1 MRQAV
6 LLGSPGTKRTI
17 YLEKGAEAAGVSVRL
32 LDWKEFPF
40 GSGASQESLVRGAAS
55 QEFLVRRWAG
65 CENVFLNEAVW
76 EDVFLKIDPPLW
88 ESCWLDE
95 LNILAQDYE
104 KKLQWLAELGKKR
117 QITFLNRPEDIRA
130 LLDKRECKRLLA
142 EAGIPVTEELDGV
155 GWTVP
160 AAETLDGVGRAVLPA
175 AETLGG
181 VGRDLLPAAETLGD
195 VEQARLP
202 VTETLDAVER
212 AELLLD
218 AMEHHRIY
226 QVFIKPVCGSGA
238 AGAAAFRWQP
248 RSGRMIL
255 YTCAME
261 HPETGRLV
269 NTKRLR
275 RFTDRKQVLSMIG
288 RLLKLDCIVERWY
301 AKAEHSGFSYD
312 LRAVVQDGR
321 MDFIL
326 ARLSSGPITNLHLNN
341 HPLKGDALGLPCHV
355 MEDVEQLCIRAAKC
369 YPGLRS
375 AGIDVLLEKGSLRP
389 RIIEL
394 NGQGDLIYQDI
405 YDQNRIYL
413 HQAEMMKEWLYT
425 ERRINLPPSIK

>member
-17 YLEKGAEAAGVSVRL
+17 YLEKGAEAAGISVRL

-40 GSGASQESLVRGAAS
+40 CGGDSQESPVQSTDSQESLVRGAAS
-55 QEFLVRRWAG
+55 QESLVRRWAG
-65 CENVFLNEAVW
+65 CENVFLNEATW
-76 EDVFLKIDPPLW
+76 DDVFLKIDPPLW
-88 ESCWLDE
+88 ESCCLDE

-130 LLDKRECKRLLA
+130 LLDKRECKRRLA

-155 GWTVP
+155 G
-160 AAETLDGVGRAVLPA
+160 
-175 AETLGG
+175 
-181 VGRDLLPAAETLGD
+181 RDLLPAA
-195 VEQARLP
+195 
-202 VTETLDAVER
+202 ETLDAVER

-218 AMEHHRIY
+218 SMKHHRIY

-341 HPLKGDALGLPCHV
+341 HPLKGDALGLPRHV
-355 MEDVEQLCIRAAKC
+355 MEDVERLCIRAAKC

>member
-17 YLEKGAEAAGVSVRL
+17 YLEKGAEAEGISFRL

-40 GSGASQESLVRGAAS
+40 RSADSPASPLRKDLVLKNDFRDDTALADPFWN
-55 QEFLVRRWAG
+55 ETAW
-65 CENVFLNEAVW
+65 EN
-76 EDVFLKIDPPLW
+76 VFLKIDPPLW
-88 ESCWLDE
+88 ESCCLDE

-117 QITFLNRPEDIRA
+117 QITFLNKPEDILA
-130 LLDKRECKRLLA
+130 LLDKRACKRRLA
-142 EAGIPVTEELDGV
+142 EAGIPVTEELDGIGRAVFPVAETLDSV
-155 GWTVP
+155 GQAVLP
-160 AAETLDGVGRAVLPA
+160 VAETLDGVGRA
-175 AETLGG
+175 
-181 VGRDLLPAAETLGD
+181 D
-195 VEQARLP
+195 
-202 VTETLDAVER
+202 
-212 AELLLD
+212 LLLD
-218 AMEHHRIY
+218 SMERRRIF

-261 HPETGRLV
+261 NPETGRLV

-288 RLLKLDCIVERWY
+288 RLLELGCIVERWY
-301 AKAEHSGFSYD
+301 AKAEHNGFSYD

-341 HPLKGDALGLPCHV
+341 HPLKGNELGLPCHV
-355 MEDVEQLCIRAAKC
+355 MEDVEQLCIRAAGC
-369 YPGLRS
+369 YPELRS
-375 AGIDVLLEKGSLRP
+375 VGIDVLLEKESLRP

-425 ERRINLPPSIK
+425 ERRINLP

>member
-17 YLEKGAEAAGVSVRL
+17 YLEKGAEAEGISFRL

-40 GSGASQESLVRGAAS
+40 RSADSPASPLRKDLVLKNDFRDDTALADPFWN
-55 QEFLVRRWAG
+55 ETAW
-65 CENVFLNEAVW
+65 EN
-76 EDVFLKIDPPLW
+76 VFLKIDPPLW
-88 ESCWLDE
+88 ESCCLDE

-117 QITFLNRPEDIRA
+117 QITFLNKPEDILA
-130 LLDKRECKRLLA
+130 LLDKRACKRRLA
-142 EAGIPVTEELDGV
+142 EAGIPVTEELDGIGRAVFPVAETLDSV
-155 GWTVP
+155 GQAVLP
-160 AAETLDGVGRAVLPA
+160 VAETLDGVGRA
-175 AETLGG
+175 
-181 VGRDLLPAAETLGD
+181 DLLLGSM
-195 VEQARLP
+195 
-202 VTETLDAVER
+202 ER
-212 AELLLD
+212 R
-218 AMEHHRIY
+218 RIF

-261 HPETGRLV
+261 NPETGRLV

-288 RLLKLDCIVERWY
+288 RLLELGCIVERWY
-301 AKAEHSGFSYD
+301 AKAEHNGFSYD

-341 HPLKGDALGLPCHV
+341 HPLKGNDLGLPCHV
-355 MEDVEQLCIRAAKC
+355 MEDVEQLCIRAAGC
-369 YPGLRS
+369 YPELRS
-375 AGIDVLLEKGSLRP
+375 VGIDVLLEKGSLRP

-405 YDQNRIYL
+405 YGQNRIYL

-425 ERRINLPPSIK
+425 ERRINLP

>member
-17 YLEKGAEAAGVSVRL
+17 YLEKGAEAEGISFRL

-40 GSGASQESLVRGAAS
+40 RSADSPASPLRKDLVLKNDFRDDTALADPFWN
-55 QEFLVRRWAG
+55 ETAW
-65 CENVFLNEAVW
+65 EN
-76 EDVFLKIDPPLW
+76 VFLKIDPPLW
-88 ESCWLDE
+88 ESCCLDE

-117 QITFLNRPEDIRA
+117 QITFLNKPEDILA
-130 LLDKRECKRLLA
+130 LLDKRACKRRLA
-142 EAGIPVTEELDGV
+142 EAGIPVTEELDGIGRAVFPVAETLDSV
-155 GWTVP
+155 GQAVLP
-160 AAETLDGVGRAVLPA
+160 VAETLDGVGRAN
-175 AETLGG
+175 
-181 VGRDLLPAAETLGD
+181 
-195 VEQARLP
+195 
-202 VTETLDAVER
+202 
-212 AELLLD
+212 LLLGS
-218 AMEHHRIY
+218 MERRRIF

-261 HPETGRLV
+261 NPETGRLV

-288 RLLKLDCIVERWY
+288 RLLELGCIVERWY
-301 AKAEHSGFSYD
+301 AKAEHNGFSYD

-341 HPLKGDALGLPCHV
+341 HPLKGNELGLPCHV
-355 MEDVEQLCIRAAKC
+355 MEDVEQLCIRAAGC
-369 YPGLRS
+369 YPELRS
-375 AGIDVLLEKGSLRP
+375 VGIDVLLEKGSLRP

-425 ERRINLPPSIK
+425 ERRINLP

>member
-17 YLEKGAEAAGVSVRL
+17 YLEKGAEAEGISFRL
-32 LDWKEFPF
+32 LDWKKFPF
-40 GSGASQESLVRGAAS
+40 RSADSPASPLRKDLVLKNDFRDDTALADPFWN
-55 QEFLVRRWAG
+55 ETAR
-65 CENVFLNEAVW
+65 EN
-76 EDVFLKIDPPLW
+76 VFLKIDPPLW
-88 ESCWLDE
+88 ESCCLDE
-95 LNILAQDYE
+95 LNILARDYE

-117 QITFLNRPEDIRA
+117 QITFLNKPEDILA
-130 LLDKRECKRLLA
+130 LLDKRACKRRLA
-142 EAGIPVTEELDGV
+142 EAGIPVTEELDGIGRAVFPVAETLDSV
-155 GWTVP
+155 GQAVLP
-160 AAETLDGVGRAVLPA
+160 VAETLDGVGRA
-175 AETLGG
+175 
-181 VGRDLLPAAETLGD
+181 D
-195 VEQARLP
+195 
-202 VTETLDAVER
+202 
-212 AELLLD
+212 LLLD
-218 AMEHHRIY
+218 SMERRRIF

-261 HPETGRLV
+261 NPETGRLV

-288 RLLKLDCIVERWY
+288 RLLELGCIVERWY
-301 AKAEHSGFSYD
+301 AKAEHNGLSYD

-341 HPLKGDALGLPCHV
+341 HPLKGNELGLPCHV
-355 MEDVEQLCIRAAKC
+355 MEDVEQLCIRAAGC
-369 YPGLRS
+369 YPELRS
-375 AGIDVLLEKGSLRP
+375 VGIDVLLEKGSLRP

-425 ERRINLPPSIK
+425 ERRINLP

>member
-17 YLEKGAEAAGVSVRL
+17 YLEKGAEAEGISFRL

-40 GSGASQESLVRGAAS
+40 RSADSPASPLRKDLVLKNDFRDDTALADPFWN
-55 QEFLVRRWAG
+55 ETAW
-65 CENVFLNEAVW
+65 EN
-76 EDVFLKIDPPLW
+76 VFLKIDPPLW
-88 ESCWLDE
+88 ESCCLDE

-117 QITFLNRPEDIRA
+117 QITFLNKPEDILA
-130 LLDKRECKRLLA
+130 LLDKRACKRRLA
-142 EAGIPVTEELDGV
+142 EAGIPVTEELDGIGRAVFPVAETLDSV
-155 GWTVP
+155 GQAVLP
-160 AAETLDGVGRAVLPA
+160 VAETLDGVGRA
-175 AETLGG
+175 
-181 VGRDLLPAAETLGD
+181 D
-195 VEQARLP
+195 
-202 VTETLDAVER
+202 
-212 AELLLD
+212 LLLD
-218 AMEHHRIY
+218 SMERRRIF
-226 QVFIKPVCGSGA
+226 QMFIKPVCGSGA

-261 HPETGRLV
+261 NPETGRLV

-288 RLLKLDCIVERWY
+288 RLLELGCIVERWY
-301 AKAEHSGFSYD
+301 AKAEHNGFSYD

-341 HPLKGDALGLPCHV
+341 HPLKGNELGLPCHV
-355 MEDVEQLCIRAAKC
+355 MEDVEQLCIRAAGC
-369 YPGLRS
+369 YPELRS
-375 AGIDVLLEKGSLRP
+375 VGIDVLLEKGSLRP

-413 HQAEMMKEWLYT
+413 HQAEMMKEWLMADFIS
-425 ERRINLPPSIK
+425 RDHQI

>member
-17 YLEKGAEAAGVSVRL
+17 YLEKGAEAEGISFRL

-40 GSGASQESLVRGAAS
+40 RSADSPASPLRKDLVLKNDFRDDTALADPFWN
-55 QEFLVRRWAG
+55 ETAW
-65 CENVFLNEAVW
+65 EN
-76 EDVFLKIDPPLW
+76 VFLKIDPPLW
-88 ESCWLDE
+88 ESCCLDE

-117 QITFLNRPEDIRA
+117 QITFLNKPEDILA
-130 LLDKRECKRLLA
+130 LLDKRACKRRLA
-142 EAGIPVTEELDGV
+142 EAGIPVTEELDGIGRAVFPVAETLDSV
-155 GWTVP
+155 GQAVLP
-160 AAETLDGVGRAVLPA
+160 VAETLDGVGRA
-175 AETLGG
+175 
-181 VGRDLLPAAETLGD
+181 DLLLGSM
-195 VEQARLP
+195 
-202 VTETLDAVER
+202 ER
-212 AELLLD
+212 R
-218 AMEHHRIY
+218 RIF

-261 HPETGRLV
+261 NPETGRLV

-288 RLLKLDCIVERWY
+288 RLLELGCIVERWY
-301 AKAEHSGFSYD
+301 AKAEHNGLSYD

-341 HPLKGDALGLPCHV
+341 HPLKGNDLGLPCHV
-355 MEDVEQLCIRAAKC
+355 MEDVEQLCIRAAGC
-369 YPGLRS
+369 YPELRS
-375 AGIDVLLEKGSLRP
+375 VGIDVLLEKGSLRP

-425 ERRINLPPSIK
+425 ERRINLP

>member
-17 YLEKGAEAAGVSVRL
+17 YLEKGAEAEGISFRL
-32 LDWKEFPF
+32 LDWKKFPF
-40 GSGASQESLVRGAAS
+40 RSADSPASPLRKDLVLKNDFRDDTALADPFWN
-55 QEFLVRRWAG
+55 ETAW
-65 CENVFLNEAVW
+65 EN
-76 EDVFLKIDPPLW
+76 VFLKIDPPLW
-88 ESCWLDE
+88 ESCCLDE
-95 LNILAQDYE
+95 LNILVRDYE

-117 QITFLNRPEDIRA
+117 QITFLNKPEDILA
-130 LLDKRECKRLLA
+130 LLDKRACKRRLA
-142 EAGIPVTEELDGV
+142 EAGIPVTEELDGIGRAVFPVAETLDSV
-155 GWTVP
+155 GQAVLP
-160 AAETLDGVGRAVLPA
+160 VAETLDGVGRA
-175 AETLGG
+175 
-181 VGRDLLPAAETLGD
+181 D
-195 VEQARLP
+195 
-202 VTETLDAVER
+202 
-212 AELLLD
+212 LLLD
-218 AMEHHRIY
+218 SMERRRIF

-261 HPETGRLV
+261 NPETGRLV

-288 RLLKLDCIVERWY
+288 RLLELGCIVERWY
-301 AKAEHSGFSYD
+301 AKAEHNGFSYD

-341 HPLKGDALGLPCHV
+341 HPLKGNDLGLPCHV
-355 MEDVEQLCIRAAKC
+355 MEDVEQLCIRAAGC
-369 YPGLRS
+369 YPELRS
-375 AGIDVLLEKGSLRP
+375 VGIDVLLEKGSLRP

-425 ERRINLPPSIK
+425 ERRINLP

>member
-130 LLDKRECKRLLA
+130 LLDKRACKRRLA
-142 EAGIPVTEELDGV
+142 EAGIPVTEELDGI
-155 GWTVP
+155 GRTVP

-312 LRAVVQDGR
+312 LRAVIQDGR

-355 MEDVEQLCIRAAKC
+355 MEDVEQLCIRATKC

>member
-17 YLEKGAEAAGVSVRL
+17 YLEKGAEAEGISFRL

-40 GSGASQESLVRGAAS
+40 RSADSPASPLRKDLVLKNDFRDDTALADPFWN
-55 QEFLVRRWAG
+55 ETAR
-65 CENVFLNEAVW
+65 EN
-76 EDVFLKIDPPLW
+76 VFLKIDPPLW
-88 ESCWLDE
+88 ESCCLDE
-95 LNILAQDYE
+95 LNILARDYE

-117 QITFLNRPEDIRA
+117 QITFLNKPEDILA
-130 LLDKRECKRLLA
+130 LLDKRACKRRLA
-142 EAGIPVTEELDGV
+142 EAGIPVTEELDGIGRAVFPVAETLDSV
-155 GWTVP
+155 GQAVLP
-160 AAETLDGVGRAVLPA
+160 VAETLDGVGRA
-175 AETLGG
+175 
-181 VGRDLLPAAETLGD
+181 D
-195 VEQARLP
+195 
-202 VTETLDAVER
+202 
-212 AELLLD
+212 LLLD
-218 AMEHHRIY
+218 SMERRRIF

-261 HPETGRLV
+261 NPETGRLV

-288 RLLKLDCIVERWY
+288 RLLELGCIVERWY
-301 AKAEHSGFSYD
+301 AKAEHNGFSYD

-341 HPLKGDALGLPCHV
+341 HPLKGNELGLPCHV
-355 MEDVEQLCIRAAKC
+355 MEDVEQLCIRAAGC
-369 YPGLRS
+369 YPELRS
-375 AGIDVLLEKGSLRP
+375 VGIDVLLEKGSLRP

-405 YDQNRIYL
+405 YGQNRIYL

-425 ERRINLPPSIK
+425 ERRINLP

>member
-17 YLEKGAEAAGVSVRL
+17 YLEKGAEAEGISFRL
-32 LDWKEFPF
+32 LDWKKFPF
-40 GSGASQESLVRGAAS
+40 RSADSPASPLRKDLVLKNDFRDDTALADPFWN
-55 QEFLVRRWAG
+55 ETAR
-65 CENVFLNEAVW
+65 EN
-76 EDVFLKIDPPLW
+76 VFLKIDPPLW
-88 ESCWLDE
+88 ESCCLDE
-95 LNILAQDYE
+95 LNILARDYE

-117 QITFLNRPEDIRA
+117 QITFLNKPEDILA
-130 LLDKRECKRLLA
+130 LLDKRACKRRLA
-142 EAGIPVTEELDGV
+142 EAGIPVTEELDGIGRAVFPVAETLDSV
-155 GWTVP
+155 GQAVLP
-160 AAETLDGVGRAVLPA
+160 VAETLDGVGRA
-175 AETLGG
+175 
-181 VGRDLLPAAETLGD
+181 DLLLGSM
-195 VEQARLP
+195 
-202 VTETLDAVER
+202 ER
-212 AELLLD
+212 R
-218 AMEHHRIY
+218 RIF

-261 HPETGRLV
+261 NPETGRLV

-288 RLLKLDCIVERWY
+288 RLLELGCIVERWY
-301 AKAEHSGFSYD
+301 AKAEHNGFSYD

-341 HPLKGDALGLPCHV
+341 HPLKGNDLGLPCHV
-355 MEDVEQLCIRAAKC
+355 MEDVEQLCIRAAGC
-369 YPGLRS
+369 YPELRS
-375 AGIDVLLEKGSLRP
+375 VGIDVLLEKGSLRP

-425 ERRINLPPSIK
+425 ERRINLP

>member
-17 YLEKGAEAAGVSVRL
+17 YLEKGAEAEGISFRL

-40 GSGASQESLVRGAAS
+40 RSADSPASPLRKDLVLKNDFRDDTALADPFWN
-55 QEFLVRRWAG
+55 ETAR
-65 CENVFLNEAVW
+65 EN
-76 EDVFLKIDPPLW
+76 VFLKIDPPLW
-88 ESCWLDE
+88 ESCCLDE

-117 QITFLNRPEDIRA
+117 QITFLNKPEDILA
-130 LLDKRECKRLLA
+130 LLDKRACKRRLA
-142 EAGIPVTEELDGV
+142 EAGIPVTEELDGIGRAVFPVAETLDSV
-155 GWTVP
+155 GQAVLP
-160 AAETLDGVGRAVLPA
+160 VAETLDGVGRA
-175 AETLGG
+175 
-181 VGRDLLPAAETLGD
+181 DLLLGSM
-195 VEQARLP
+195 
-202 VTETLDAVER
+202 ER
-212 AELLLD
+212 R
-218 AMEHHRIY
+218 RIF

-261 HPETGRLV
+261 NPETGRLV

-288 RLLKLDCIVERWY
+288 RLLELGCIVERWY
-301 AKAEHSGFSYD
+301 AKAEHNGFSYD

-341 HPLKGDALGLPCHV
+341 HPLKGNELGLPCHV
-355 MEDVEQLCIRAAKC
+355 MEDVEQLCIRAAGC
-369 YPGLRS
+369 YPELRS
-375 AGIDVLLEKGSLRP
+375 VGIDVLLEKGSLRP

-405 YDQNRIYL
+405 YGQNRIYL

-425 ERRINLPPSIK
+425 ERRINLP

>member
-17 YLEKGAEAAGVSVRL
+17 YLEKGAEAEGISFRL

-40 GSGASQESLVRGAAS
+40 RSADSPASPLRKDLVLKNDFRDDTALADPFWN
-55 QEFLVRRWAG
+55 ETAR
-65 CENVFLNEAVW
+65 EN
-76 EDVFLKIDPPLW
+76 VFLKIDPPLW
-88 ESCWLDE
+88 ESCCLDE
-95 LNILAQDYE
+95 LNILARDYE

-117 QITFLNRPEDIRA
+117 QITFLNKPEDILA
-130 LLDKRECKRLLA
+130 LLDKRACKRRLA
-142 EAGIPVTEELDGV
+142 EAGIPVTEELDGIGRAVFPVAETLDSV
-155 GWTVP
+155 GQAVLP
-160 AAETLDGVGRAVLPA
+160 VAETLDGVGRA
-175 AETLGG
+175 
-181 VGRDLLPAAETLGD
+181 DLLLGSM
-195 VEQARLP
+195 
-202 VTETLDAVER
+202 ER
-212 AELLLD
+212 R
-218 AMEHHRIY
+218 RIF

-261 HPETGRLV
+261 NPETGRLV

-288 RLLKLDCIVERWY
+288 RLLELGCIVERWY
-301 AKAEHSGFSYD
+301 AKAEHNGFSYD

-341 HPLKGDALGLPCHV
+341 HPLKGNDLGLPCHV
-355 MEDVEQLCIRAAKC
+355 MEDVEQLCIRAAGC
-369 YPGLRS
+369 YPELRS
-375 AGIDVLLEKGSLRP
+375 VGIDVLLEKGSLRP

-425 ERRINLPPSIK
+425 ERRINLP

>member
-17 YLEKGAEAAGVSVRL
+17 YLEKGAEAAGISVRL

-40 GSGASQESLVRGAAS
+40 CGGDSQESLVRGAASQESLVRGAAS
-55 QEFLVRRWAG
+55 QESLVRRWAG

-130 LLDKRECKRLLA
+130 LLDKRECKRRLA
-142 EAGIPVTEELDGV
+142 EAGIPVTEELD
-155 GWTVP
+155 
-160 AAETLDGVGRAVLPA
+160 
-175 AETLGG
+175 
-181 VGRDLLPAAETLGD
+181 D
-195 VEQARLP
+195 VDQ
-202 VTETLDAVER
+202 

-275 RFTDRKQVLSMIG
+275 RFTDRKQVLSVIG
-288 RLLKLDCIVERWY
+288 RLLKLGCIIERWY

>member
-17 YLEKGAEAAGVSVRL
+17 YLEKGAEAEGISFRL
-32 LDWKEFPF
+32 LDWKKFPF
-40 GSGASQESLVRGAAS
+40 RSADSPASPLRKDLVLKNDFRDDTALADPFWN
-55 QEFLVRRWAG
+55 ETAR
-65 CENVFLNEAVW
+65 EN
-76 EDVFLKIDPPLW
+76 VFLKIDPPLW
-88 ESCWLDE
+88 ESCCLDE
-95 LNILAQDYE
+95 LNILARDYE

-117 QITFLNRPEDIRA
+117 QITFLNKPEDILA
-130 LLDKRECKRLLA
+130 LLDKRACKRRLA
-142 EAGIPVTEELDGV
+142 EAGIPVTEELDGIGRAVFPVAETLDSV
-155 GWTVP
+155 GQAVLP
-160 AAETLDGVGRAVLPA
+160 VAETLDGVGRA
-175 AETLGG
+175 
-181 VGRDLLPAAETLGD
+181 DLLLGSM
-195 VEQARLP
+195 
-202 VTETLDAVER
+202 ER
-212 AELLLD
+212 R
-218 AMEHHRIY
+218 RIF

-261 HPETGRLV
+261 NPETGRLV

-288 RLLKLDCIVERWY
+288 RLLELGCIVERWY
-301 AKAEHSGFSYD
+301 AKAEHNGFSYD

-341 HPLKGDALGLPCHV
+341 HPLKGNDLGLPCHV
-355 MEDVEQLCIRAAKC
+355 MEDVEQLCIRAAGC
-369 YPGLRS
+369 YPELRS
-375 AGIDVLLEKGSLRP
+375 VGIDVLLEKGSLRP

-405 YDQNRIYL
+405 YGQNRIYL
-413 HQAEMMKEWLYT
+413 HQAEMMKEWLMADFIS
-425 ERRINLPPSIK
+425 RDHQI

>member
-17 YLEKGAEAAGVSVRL
+17 YLEKGAEAEGISFRL

-40 GSGASQESLVRGAAS
+40 RSADSPASPLRKDLVLKNDFRDDTALADPFWN
-55 QEFLVRRWAG
+55 ETAW
-65 CENVFLNEAVW
+65 EN
-76 EDVFLKIDPPLW
+76 VFLKIDPPLW
-88 ESCWLDE
+88 ESCCLDE

-117 QITFLNRPEDIRA
+117 QITFLNKPEDILA
-130 LLDKRECKRLLA
+130 LLDKRACKRRLA
-142 EAGIPVTEELDGV
+142 EAGIPVTEELDGIGRAV
-155 GWTVP
+155 FP
-160 AAETLDGVGRAVLPA
+160 MAETLDGVGRA
-175 AETLGG
+175 
-181 VGRDLLPAAETLGD
+181 DLLLGSM
-195 VEQARLP
+195 
-202 VTETLDAVER
+202 ER
-212 AELLLD
+212 R
-218 AMEHHRIY
+218 RIF

-261 HPETGRLV
+261 NPETGRLV

-288 RLLKLDCIVERWY
+288 RLLELGCIVERWY
-301 AKAEHSGFSYD
+301 TKAEHNGFSYD

-341 HPLKGDALGLPCHV
+341 HPLKGNELGLPCHV
-355 MEDVEQLCIRAAKC
+355 MEDVEQLCIRAAGC
-369 YPGLRS
+369 YPELRS
-375 AGIDVLLEKGSLRP
+375 VGIDVLLEKGSLRP

-413 HQAEMMKEWLYT
+413 HQAEMMKEWLMADFIS
-425 ERRINLPPSIK
+425 RDHQI

>member
-17 YLEKGAEAAGVSVRL
+17 YLEKGAEAEGISFRL

-40 GSGASQESLVRGAAS
+40 RSADSPASPLRKDLVLKNDFRDDTALADPFWN
-55 QEFLVRRWAG
+55 ETAW
-65 CENVFLNEAVW
+65 EN
-76 EDVFLKIDPPLW
+76 VFLKIDPPLW
-88 ESCWLDE
+88 ESCCLDE
-95 LNILAQDYE
+95 LNILARDYE

-117 QITFLNRPEDIRA
+117 QITFLNKPEDILA
-130 LLDKRECKRLLA
+130 LLDKRACKRRLA
-142 EAGIPVTEELDGV
+142 EAGIPVTEELDGIGRAVFPMAETLDSV
-155 GWTVP
+155 GQAVLP
-160 AAETLDGVGRAVLPA
+160 VAETLDGVGRA
-175 AETLGG
+175 
-181 VGRDLLPAAETLGD
+181 D
-195 VEQARLP
+195 
-202 VTETLDAVER
+202 
-212 AELLLD
+212 LLLD
-218 AMEHHRIY
+218 SMERRRIF

-261 HPETGRLV
+261 NPETGRLV

-288 RLLKLDCIVERWY
+288 RLLELGCIVERWY
-301 AKAEHSGFSYD
+301 AKAEHNGFSYD

-341 HPLKGDALGLPCHV
+341 HPLKGNDLGLPCHV
-355 MEDVEQLCIRAAKC
+355 MEDVEQLCIRAAGC
-369 YPGLRS
+369 YPELRS
-375 AGIDVLLEKGSLRP
+375 VGIDVLLEKGSLRP

-425 ERRINLPPSIK
+425 ERRINLP

>member
-17 YLEKGAEAAGVSVRL
+17 YLEKGAEAEGISFRL
-32 LDWKEFPF
+32 LDWKKFPF
-40 GSGASQESLVRGAAS
+40 RSADSPASPLRKDLVLKNDFRDDTALADPFWN
-55 QEFLVRRWAG
+55 ETAW
-65 CENVFLNEAVW
+65 EN
-76 EDVFLKIDPPLW
+76 VFLKIDPPLW
-88 ESCWLDE
+88 ESCCLDE

-117 QITFLNRPEDIRA
+117 QITFLNKPEDILA
-130 LLDKRECKRLLA
+130 LLDKRACKRRLA
-142 EAGIPVTEELDGV
+142 EAGIPVTEELDGIGRAVFPVAETLDSV
-155 GWTVP
+155 GQAVLP
-160 AAETLDGVGRAVLPA
+160 VAETLDGVGRA
-175 AETLGG
+175 
-181 VGRDLLPAAETLGD
+181 D
-195 VEQARLP
+195 
-202 VTETLDAVER
+202 
-212 AELLLD
+212 LLLD
-218 AMEHHRIY
+218 SMERRRIF

-261 HPETGRLV
+261 NPETGRLV

-288 RLLKLDCIVERWY
+288 RLLELGCIVERWY
-301 AKAEHSGFSYD
+301 AKAEHNGFSYD

-341 HPLKGDALGLPCHV
+341 HPLKGNELGLPCHV
-355 MEDVEQLCIRAAKC
+355 MEDVEQLCIRAAGC
-369 YPGLRS
+369 YPELRS
-375 AGIDVLLEKGSLRP
+375 VGIDVLLEKGSLRP

-425 ERRINLPPSIK
+425 ERRINLP

>member
-17 YLEKGAEAAGVSVRL
+17 YLEKGAEAEGISFRL

-40 GSGASQESLVRGAAS
+40 RSADSPASPLRKDLVLKNDFRDDTALADPFWN
-55 QEFLVRRWAG
+55 ETAW
-65 CENVFLNEAVW
+65 EN
-76 EDVFLKIDPPLW
+76 VFLKIDPPLW
-88 ESCWLDE
+88 ESCCLDE

-117 QITFLNRPEDIRA
+117 QITFLNKPEDILA
-130 LLDKRECKRLLA
+130 LLDKRACKRRLA
-142 EAGIPVTEELDGV
+142 EAGIPVTEELDGIGRAVFPVAETLDSV
-155 GWTVP
+155 GQAVLP
-160 AAETLDGVGRAVLPA
+160 VAETLDGVGRA
-175 AETLGG
+175 
-181 VGRDLLPAAETLGD
+181 DLLLGSM
-195 VEQARLP
+195 
-202 VTETLDAVER
+202 ER
-212 AELLLD
+212 R
-218 AMEHHRIY
+218 RIF

-261 HPETGRLV
+261 NPETGRLV

-288 RLLKLDCIVERWY
+288 RLLELGCIVERWY
-301 AKAEHSGFSYD
+301 AKAEHNGFSYD

-341 HPLKGDALGLPCHV
+341 HPLKGNELGLPCHV
-355 MEDVEQLCIRAAKC
+355 MEDVEQLCIRAAGC
-369 YPGLRS
+369 YPELRS
-375 AGIDVLLEKGSLRP
+375 VGIDVLLEKGSLRP

-413 HQAEMMKEWLYT
+413 HQAEMMKEWLMADFIS
-425 ERRINLPPSIK
+425 RDHQI

>member
-17 YLEKGAEAAGVSVRL
+17 YLEKGAEAEGISFRL

-40 GSGASQESLVRGAAS
+40 RSADSPASPLRKDLVLKNDFRDDTALADPFWN
-55 QEFLVRRWAG
+55 ETAW
-65 CENVFLNEAVW
+65 EN
-76 EDVFLKIDPPLW
+76 VFLKIDPPLW
-88 ESCWLDE
+88 ESCCLDE

-117 QITFLNRPEDIRA
+117 QITFLNKPEDILA
-130 LLDKRECKRLLA
+130 LLDKRACKRWLA
-142 EAGIPVTEELDGV
+142 EAGIPVTEELDGIGRAVFPVAETLDSV
-155 GWTVP
+155 GQAVLP
-160 AAETLDGVGRAVLPA
+160 VAETLDGVGRA
-175 AETLGG
+175 
-181 VGRDLLPAAETLGD
+181 D
-195 VEQARLP
+195 
-202 VTETLDAVER
+202 
-212 AELLLD
+212 LLLD
-218 AMEHHRIY
+218 SMERRRIF

-261 HPETGRLV
+261 NPETGRLV

-288 RLLKLDCIVERWY
+288 RLLELGCIVERWY
-301 AKAEHSGFSYD
+301 AKAEHNGFSYD

-341 HPLKGDALGLPCHV
+341 HPLKGNDLGLPCHV
-355 MEDVEQLCIRAAKC
+355 MEDVEQLCIRAAGC
-369 YPGLRS
+369 YPELRS
-375 AGIDVLLEKGSLRP
+375 VGIDVLLEKGSLRP

-405 YDQNRIYL
+405 YGQNRIYL

-425 ERRINLPPSIK
+425 ERRINLP

>member
-17 YLEKGAEAAGVSVRL
+17 YLEKGAEAEGISFRL

-40 GSGASQESLVRGAAS
+40 RSADSPASPLRKDLVLKNDFRDDTALADPFWN
-55 QEFLVRRWAG
+55 ETAW
-65 CENVFLNEAVW
+65 EN
-76 EDVFLKIDPPLW
+76 VFLKIDPPLW
-88 ESCWLDE
+88 ESCCLDE

-117 QITFLNRPEDIRA
+117 QITFLNKPEDILA
-130 LLDKRECKRLLA
+130 LLDKRACKRRLA
-142 EAGIPVTEELDGV
+142 EAGIPVTEELDGIGRAVFPVAETLDSV
-155 GWTVP
+155 GQAVLP
-160 AAETLDGVGRAVLPA
+160 VAETLDGVGRA
-175 AETLGG
+175 
-181 VGRDLLPAAETLGD
+181 D
-195 VEQARLP
+195 
-202 VTETLDAVER
+202 
-212 AELLLD
+212 LLLD
-218 AMEHHRIY
+218 SMERRRIF

-261 HPETGRLV
+261 NPETGRLV

-288 RLLKLDCIVERWY
+288 RLLELGCIVERWY
-301 AKAEHSGFSYD
+301 AKAEHNGFSYD

-341 HPLKGDALGLPCHV
+341 HPLKGNELGLPCHV
-355 MEDVEQLCIRAAKC
+355 MEDVEQLCIRAAGC
-369 YPGLRS
+369 YPELRS
-375 AGIDVLLEKGSLRP
+375 VGIDVLLEKGSLRP

-425 ERRINLPPSIK
+425 ERRINLP

>member
-17 YLEKGAEAAGVSVRL
+17 YLEKGAKAAGISIRL

-40 GSGASQESLVRGAAS
+40 CGGDSQESPVRSTDSQESLVRGAAS
-55 QEFLVRRWAG
+55 QESLVRRWAG

-130 LLDKRECKRLLA
+130 LLDKRACKRRLA

-155 GWTVP
+155 G
-160 AAETLDGVGRAVLPA
+160 
-175 AETLGG
+175 
-181 VGRDLLPAAETLGD
+181 RDL
-195 VEQARLP
+195 LP

-341 HPLKGDALGLPCHV
+341 HPLKGDALGLPRHV
-355 MEDVEQLCIRAAKC
+355 MEDVERLCIRAAKC

>member
-17 YLEKGAEAAGVSVRL
+17 YLEKGAEAEGISFRL

-40 GSGASQESLVRGAAS
+40 RSADSPASPLRKDLVLKNDFRDDTALADPFWN
-55 QEFLVRRWAG
+55 ETAW
-65 CENVFLNEAVW
+65 EN
-76 EDVFLKIDPPLW
+76 VFLKIDPPLW
-88 ESCWLDE
+88 ESCCLDE

-117 QITFLNRPEDIRA
+117 QITFLNKPEDILA
-130 LLDKRECKRLLA
+130 LLDKRACKRRLA
-142 EAGIPVTEELDGV
+142 EAGIPVTEELDGIGRAVFPVAETLDSV
-155 GWTVP
+155 GQAVLP
-160 AAETLDGVGRAVLPA
+160 VAETLDGVGRA
-175 AETLGG
+175 
-181 VGRDLLPAAETLGD
+181 D
-195 VEQARLP
+195 
-202 VTETLDAVER
+202 
-212 AELLLD
+212 LLLD
-218 AMEHHRIY
+218 SMERRRIF

-261 HPETGRLV
+261 NPETGRLV

-288 RLLKLDCIVERWY
+288 RLLELGCIVERWY
-301 AKAEHSGFSYD
+301 AKAEHNGLSYD

-341 HPLKGDALGLPCHV
+341 HPLKGNELGLPCHV
-355 MEDVEQLCIRAAKC
+355 MEDVEQLCIRAAGC
-369 YPGLRS
+369 YPELRS
-375 AGIDVLLEKGSLRP
+375 VGIDVLLEKGSLRP

-425 ERRINLPPSIK
+425 ERRINLP

>member
-17 YLEKGAEAAGVSVRL
+17 YLEKGAEAEGISFRL

-40 GSGASQESLVRGAAS
+40 RSADSPASPLRKDLVLKNDFRDDTALADPFWN
-55 QEFLVRRWAG
+55 ETAW
-65 CENVFLNEAVW
+65 EN
-76 EDVFLKIDPPLW
+76 VFLKIDPPLW
-88 ESCWLDE
+88 ESCCLDE

-117 QITFLNRPEDIRA
+117 QITFLNKPEDILA
-130 LLDKRECKRLLA
+130 LLDKRACKRRLA
-142 EAGIPVTEELDGV
+142 EAGIPVTEELDGIGRAVFPVAETLDSV
-155 GWTVP
+155 GQAVLP
-160 AAETLDGVGRAVLPA
+160 VAETLDGVGRA
-175 AETLGG
+175 
-181 VGRDLLPAAETLGD
+181 D
-195 VEQARLP
+195 
-202 VTETLDAVER
+202 
-212 AELLLD
+212 LLLD
-218 AMEHHRIY
+218 SMERRRIF

-261 HPETGRLV
+261 NPETGRLV

-288 RLLKLDCIVERWY
+288 RLLELGCIVERWY
-301 AKAEHSGFSYD
+301 AKAEHNGFSYD

-341 HPLKGDALGLPCHV
+341 HPLKGNELGLPCHV
-355 MEDVEQLCIRAAKC
+355 MEDVEQLCIRAAGC
-369 YPGLRS
+369 YPELRS
-375 AGIDVLLEKGSLRP
+375 VGIDVLLEKGSLRP

-405 YDQNRIYL
+405 YGQNRIYL

-425 ERRINLPPSIK
+425 ERRINLP

>member
-17 YLEKGAEAAGVSVRL
+17 YLEKGAEAEGISFRL
-32 LDWKEFPF
+32 LDWKKFPF
-40 GSGASQESLVRGAAS
+40 RSADSPASPLRKDLVLKNDFRDDTALADPFWN
-55 QEFLVRRWAG
+55 ETAW
-65 CENVFLNEAVW
+65 EN
-76 EDVFLKIDPPLW
+76 VFLKIDPPLW
-88 ESCWLDE
+88 ESCCLDE
-95 LNILAQDYE
+95 LNILARDYE

-117 QITFLNRPEDIRA
+117 QITFLNKPEDILA
-130 LLDKRECKRLLA
+130 LLDKRACKRRLA
-142 EAGIPVTEELDGV
+142 EAGIPVTEELDGIGRAVFPVAETLDSV
-155 GWTVP
+155 GQAVLP
-160 AAETLDGVGRAVLPA
+160 VAETLDGVGRA
-175 AETLGG
+175 
-181 VGRDLLPAAETLGD
+181 D
-195 VEQARLP
+195 
-202 VTETLDAVER
+202 
-212 AELLLD
+212 LLLD
-218 AMEHHRIY
+218 SMERRRIF

-261 HPETGRLV
+261 NPETGRLV

-288 RLLKLDCIVERWY
+288 RLLELGCIVERWY
-301 AKAEHSGFSYD
+301 AKAEHNGFSYD

-341 HPLKGDALGLPCHV
+341 HPLKGNELGLPCHV
-355 MEDVEQLCIRAAKC
+355 MEDVEQLCIRAAGC
-369 YPGLRS
+369 YPELRS
-375 AGIDVLLEKGSLRP
+375 VGIDVLLEKGSLRP

-425 ERRINLPPSIK
+425 ERRINLP

>member
-17 YLEKGAEAAGVSVRL
+17 YLEKGAEAEGISFRL

-40 GSGASQESLVRGAAS
+40 RSADSPASPLRKDLVLKNDFRDDTALADPFWN
-55 QEFLVRRWAG
+55 ETAR
-65 CENVFLNEAVW
+65 EN
-76 EDVFLKIDPPLW
+76 VFLKIDPPLW
-88 ESCWLDE
+88 ESCCLDE
-95 LNILAQDYE
+95 LNILARDYE

-117 QITFLNRPEDIRA
+117 QITFLNKPEDILA
-130 LLDKRECKRLLA
+130 LLDKRACKRRLA
-142 EAGIPVTEELDGV
+142 EAGIPVTEELDGIGRAV
-155 GWTVP
+155 FP
-160 AAETLDGVGRAVLPA
+160 MAETLDGVGRA
-175 AETLGG
+175 
-181 VGRDLLPAAETLGD
+181 DLLLGSM
-195 VEQARLP
+195 
-202 VTETLDAVER
+202 ER
-212 AELLLD
+212 
-218 AMEHHRIY
+218 RRVF
-226 QVFIKPVCGSGA
+226 QVFIKPVCGAGA

-261 HPETGRLV
+261 NPETGRLV

-288 RLLKLDCIVERWY
+288 RLLELGCIVERWY
-301 AKAEHSGFSYD
+301 AKAEHNGFSYD

-341 HPLKGDALGLPCHV
+341 HPLKGNELGLPCHV
-355 MEDVEQLCIRAAKC
+355 MEDVEQLCIRAAGC
-369 YPGLRS
+369 YPELRS
-375 AGIDVLLEKGSLRP
+375 VGIDVLLEKGSLRP

-413 HQAEMMKEWLYT
+413 HQAEMMKEWLMADF
-425 ERRINLPPSIK
+425 ISHDHQI

>member
-17 YLEKGAEAAGVSVRL
+17 YLEKGAEAEGISFRL

-40 GSGASQESLVRGAAS
+40 RSADSPASPLRKDLVLKNDFRDDTALADPFWN
-55 QEFLVRRWAG
+55 ETAW
-65 CENVFLNEAVW
+65 EN
-76 EDVFLKIDPPLW
+76 VFLKIDPPLW
-88 ESCWLDE
+88 ESCCLDE

-117 QITFLNRPEDIRA
+117 QITFLNKPEDILA
-130 LLDKRECKRLLA
+130 LLDKRACKRRLA
-142 EAGIPVTEELDGV
+142 EAGIPVTEELDGIGRAVFPVAETLDSV
-155 GWTVP
+155 GQAVLP
-160 AAETLDGVGRAVLPA
+160 VAETLDGVGRA
-175 AETLGG
+175 
-181 VGRDLLPAAETLGD
+181 D
-195 VEQARLP
+195 
-202 VTETLDAVER
+202 
-212 AELLLD
+212 LLLD
-218 AMEHHRIY
+218 SMERRRIF

-261 HPETGRLV
+261 NPETGRLV

-288 RLLKLDCIVERWY
+288 RLLELGCIVERWY
-301 AKAEHSGFSYD
+301 TKAEHNGFSYD

-341 HPLKGDALGLPCHV
+341 HPLKGNELGLPCHV
-355 MEDVEQLCIRAAKC
+355 MEDVEQLCIRAAGC
-369 YPGLRS
+369 YPELRS
-375 AGIDVLLEKGSLRP
+375 VGIDVLLEKGSLRP

-413 HQAEMMKEWLYT
+413 HQAEMMKEWLMADFIS
-425 ERRINLPPSIK
+425 RDHQI

>member
-17 YLEKGAEAAGVSVRL
+17 YLEKGAEAEGISFRL
-32 LDWKEFPF
+32 LDWKKFPF
-40 GSGASQESLVRGAAS
+40 RSADSPASPLRKDLVLKNDFRDDTALADPFWN
-55 QEFLVRRWAG
+55 ETAR
-65 CENVFLNEAVW
+65 EN
-76 EDVFLKIDPPLW
+76 VFLKIDPPLW
-88 ESCWLDE
+88 ESCCLDE
-95 LNILAQDYE
+95 LNILARDYE

-117 QITFLNRPEDIRA
+117 QITFLNKPEDILA
-130 LLDKRECKRLLA
+130 LLDKRACKRRLA
-142 EAGIPVTEELDGV
+142 EAGIPVTEELDGIGRAVFPVAETLDSV
-155 GWTVP
+155 GQAVLP
-160 AAETLDGVGRAVLPA
+160 VAETLDGVGRA
-175 AETLGG
+175 
-181 VGRDLLPAAETLGD
+181 DLLLGSM
-195 VEQARLP
+195 
-202 VTETLDAVER
+202 ER
-212 AELLLD
+212 R
-218 AMEHHRIY
+218 RIF

-261 HPETGRLV
+261 NPETGRLV

-288 RLLKLDCIVERWY
+288 RLLELGCIVERWY
-301 AKAEHSGFSYD
+301 AKAEHNGFSYD

-341 HPLKGDALGLPCHV
+341 HPLKGNDLGLPCHV
-355 MEDVEQLCIRAAKC
+355 MEDVEQLCIRAAGC
-369 YPGLRS
+369 YPELRS
-375 AGIDVLLEKGSLRP
+375 VGIDVLLEKGSLRP

-405 YDQNRIYL
+405 YGQNRIYL

-425 ERRINLPPSIK
+425 ERRINLP

>member
-17 YLEKGAEAAGVSVRL
+17 YLEKGAEAEGISFRL
-32 LDWKEFPF
+32 LDWKKFPF
-40 GSGASQESLVRGAAS
+40 RSADSPASPLRKDLVLKNDFRDDTALADPFWN
-55 QEFLVRRWAG
+55 ETAW
-65 CENVFLNEAVW
+65 EN
-76 EDVFLKIDPPLW
+76 VFLKIDPPLW
-88 ESCWLDE
+88 ESCCLDE
-95 LNILAQDYE
+95 LNILARDYE

-117 QITFLNRPEDIRA
+117 QITFLNKPEDILA
-130 LLDKRECKRLLA
+130 LLDKRACKRRLA
-142 EAGIPVTEELDGV
+142 EAGIPVTEELDGIGRAV
-155 GWTVP
+155 FP
-160 AAETLDGVGRAVLPA
+160 MAETLDGVGRA
-175 AETLGG
+175 
-181 VGRDLLPAAETLGD
+181 DLLLGSM
-195 VEQARLP
+195 
-202 VTETLDAVER
+202 ER
-212 AELLLD
+212 R
-218 AMEHHRIY
+218 RIF

-261 HPETGRLV
+261 NPETGRLV

-288 RLLKLDCIVERWY
+288 RLLELGCIVERWY
-301 AKAEHSGFSYD
+301 AKAEHNGFSYD

-341 HPLKGDALGLPCHV
+341 LPLKGNDLGLPCHV
-355 MEDVEQLCIRAAKC
+355 MEDVEQLCIRAAGC
-369 YPGLRS
+369 YPELRS
-375 AGIDVLLEKGSLRP
+375 VGIDVLLEKGSLRP

-405 YDQNRIYL
+405 YGQNRIYL

-425 ERRINLPPSIK
+425 ERRINLP

>member
-17 YLEKGAEAAGVSVRL
+17 YLEKGAEAEGISFRL

-40 GSGASQESLVRGAAS
+40 RSADSPASPLRKDLVLKNDFRDDTALADPFWN
-55 QEFLVRRWAG
+55 ETAR
-65 CENVFLNEAVW
+65 EN
-76 EDVFLKIDPPLW
+76 VFLKIDPPLW
-88 ESCWLDE
+88 ESCCLDE
-95 LNILAQDYE
+95 LNILARDYE

-117 QITFLNRPEDIRA
+117 QITFLNKPEDILA
-130 LLDKRECKRLLA
+130 LLDKRACKRRLA
-142 EAGIPVTEELDGV
+142 EAGIPVTEELDGIGRAV
-155 GWTVP
+155 FP
-160 AAETLDGVGRAVLPA
+160 MAETLDGVGRA
-175 AETLGG
+175 
-181 VGRDLLPAAETLGD
+181 DLLLGSM
-195 VEQARLP
+195 
-202 VTETLDAVER
+202 ER
-212 AELLLD
+212 R
-218 AMEHHRIY
+218 RIF

-261 HPETGRLV
+261 NPETGRLV

-288 RLLKLDCIVERWY
+288 RLLELGCIVERWY
-301 AKAEHSGFSYD
+301 AKAEHNGFSYD

-341 HPLKGDALGLPCHV
+341 HPLKGNELGLPCHV
-355 MEDVEQLCIRAAKC
+355 MEDVEQLCIRAAGC
-369 YPGLRS
+369 YPELRS
-375 AGIDVLLEKGSLRP
+375 VGIDVLLEKGSLRP

-413 HQAEMMKEWLYT
+413 HQAEMMKEWLMADFIS
-425 ERRINLPPSIK
+425 RDHQI

>member
-17 YLEKGAEAAGVSVRL
+17 YLEKGAEAEGISFRL
-32 LDWKEFPF
+32 LDWKKFPF
-40 GSGASQESLVRGAAS
+40 RSADSPASPLRKDLVLKNDFRDDTALADPFWN
-55 QEFLVRRWAG
+55 ETAR
-65 CENVFLNEAVW
+65 EN
-76 EDVFLKIDPPLW
+76 VFLKIDPPLW
-88 ESCWLDE
+88 ESCCLDE
-95 LNILAQDYE
+95 LNILARDYE

-117 QITFLNRPEDIRA
+117 QITFLNKPEDILA
-130 LLDKRECKRLLA
+130 LLDKRACKRRLA
-142 EAGIPVTEELDGV
+142 EAGIPVTEELDGIGRAVFPVAETLDSV
-155 GWTVP
+155 GQAVLP
-160 AAETLDGVGRAVLPA
+160 VAETLDGVGRA
-175 AETLGG
+175 
-181 VGRDLLPAAETLGD
+181 D
-195 VEQARLP
+195 
-202 VTETLDAVER
+202 
-212 AELLLD
+212 LLLD
-218 AMEHHRIY
+218 SMERRRIF

-261 HPETGRLV
+261 NPETGRLV

-288 RLLKLDCIVERWY
+288 RLLELGCIVERWY
-301 AKAEHSGFSYD
+301 AKAEHNGFSYD

-321 MDFIL
+321 MDLIL

-341 HPLKGDALGLPCHV
+341 HPLKGNDLGLPCHV
-355 MEDVEQLCIRAAKC
+355 MEDVEQLCIRAAGC
-369 YPGLRS
+369 YPELRS
-375 AGIDVLLEKGSLRP
+375 VGIDVLLEKGSLRP

-405 YDQNRIYL
+405 YGQNRIYL

-425 ERRINLPPSIK
+425 ERRINLP

>member
-17 YLEKGAEAAGVSVRL
+17 YLEKGAEAEGISFRL
-32 LDWKEFPF
+32 LDWKKFPF
-40 GSGASQESLVRGAAS
+40 RSADSPASPLRKDLVLKNDFRDDTALADPFWN
-55 QEFLVRRWAG
+55 ETAR
-65 CENVFLNEAVW
+65 EN
-76 EDVFLKIDPPLW
+76 VFLKIDPPLW
-88 ESCWLDE
+88 ESCCLDE
-95 LNILAQDYE
+95 LNILARDYE

-117 QITFLNRPEDIRA
+117 QITFLNKPEDILA
-130 LLDKRECKRLLA
+130 LLDKRACKRRLA
-142 EAGIPVTEELDGV
+142 EAGIPVTEELDGIGRAVFPVAETLDSV
-155 GWTVP
+155 GQAVLP
-160 AAETLDGVGRAVLPA
+160 VAETLDGVGRA
-175 AETLGG
+175 
-181 VGRDLLPAAETLGD
+181 D
-195 VEQARLP
+195 
-202 VTETLDAVER
+202 
-212 AELLLD
+212 LLLD
-218 AMEHHRIY
+218 SMERRRIF

-261 HPETGRLV
+261 NPETGRLV

-288 RLLKLDCIVERWY
+288 RLLELGCIVERWY
-301 AKAEHSGFSYD
+301 AKAEHNGFSYD

-341 HPLKGDALGLPCHV
+341 HPLKGNDLGLPCHV
-355 MEDVEQLCIRAAKC
+355 MEDVEQLCIRAAGC
-369 YPGLRS
+369 YPELRS
-375 AGIDVLLEKGSLRP
+375 VGIDVLLEKGSLRP

-425 ERRINLPPSIK
+425 ERRINLP

>member
-17 YLEKGAEAAGVSVRL
+17 YLEKGAEAEGISFRL

-40 GSGASQESLVRGAAS
+40 RSADSPASPLRKDLVLKNDFRDDTALADPFWN
-55 QEFLVRRWAG
+55 ETAW
-65 CENVFLNEAVW
+65 EN
-76 EDVFLKIDPPLW
+76 VFLKIDPPLW
-88 ESCWLDE
+88 ESCCLDE
-95 LNILAQDYE
+95 LNILARDYE

-117 QITFLNRPEDIRA
+117 QITFLNKPEDILA
-130 LLDKRECKRLLA
+130 LLDKRACKRRLA
-142 EAGIPVTEELDGV
+142 EAGIPVTEELDGIGRTVFPVAETLDSV
-155 GWTVP
+155 GQAVLP
-160 AAETLDGVGRAVLPA
+160 VAETLDGVGRA
-175 AETLGG
+175 
-181 VGRDLLPAAETLGD
+181 D
-195 VEQARLP
+195 
-202 VTETLDAVER
+202 
-212 AELLLD
+212 LLLD
-218 AMEHHRIY
+218 SMERRRIF

-261 HPETGRLV
+261 NPETGRLV

-288 RLLKLDCIVERWY
+288 RLLELGCIVERWY
-301 AKAEHSGFSYD
+301 AKAEHNGFSYD

-341 HPLKGDALGLPCHV
+341 HPLKGNELGLPCHV
-355 MEDVEQLCIRAAKC
+355 MEDVEQLCIRAAGC
-369 YPGLRS
+369 YPELRS
-375 AGIDVLLEKGSLRP
+375 VGIDVLLEKGSLRP

-425 ERRINLPPSIK
+425 ERRINLP

>member
-17 YLEKGAEAAGVSVRL
+17 YLEKGAEAEGISFRL

-40 GSGASQESLVRGAAS
+40 RSADSPASPLRKDLVLKNDFRDDTALADPFWN
-55 QEFLVRRWAG
+55 ETAW
-65 CENVFLNEAVW
+65 EN
-76 EDVFLKIDPPLW
+76 VFLKIDPPLW
-88 ESCWLDE
+88 ESCCLDE

-117 QITFLNRPEDIRA
+117 QITFLNKPEDILA
-130 LLDKRECKRLLA
+130 LLDKRACKRRLA
-142 EAGIPVTEELDGV
+142 EAGIPVTEELDGIGRAVFPVAETLDSV
-155 GWTVP
+155 GQAVLP
-160 AAETLDGVGRAVLPA
+160 VAETLDGVGRA
-175 AETLGG
+175 
-181 VGRDLLPAAETLGD
+181 DLLLGSM
-195 VEQARLP
+195 
-202 VTETLDAVER
+202 ER
-212 AELLLD
+212 R
-218 AMEHHRIY
+218 RIF

-261 HPETGRLV
+261 NPETGRLV

-288 RLLKLDCIVERWY
+288 RLLELGCIVERWY
-301 AKAEHSGFSYD
+301 AKAEHNGFSYD

-341 HPLKGDALGLPCHV
+341 HPLKGNELGLPCHV
-355 MEDVEQLCIRAAKC
+355 MEDVEQLCIRAAGC
-369 YPGLRS
+369 YPELRS
-375 AGIDVLLEKGSLRP
+375 VGIDVLLEKGSLRP

-425 ERRINLPPSIK
+425 ERRINLP

>member
-17 YLEKGAEAAGVSVRL
+17 YLEKGAEAEGISFRL
-32 LDWKEFPF
+32 LDWKKFPF
-40 GSGASQESLVRGAAS
+40 RSADSPASPLRKDLVLKNDFRDDTALADPFWN
-55 QEFLVRRWAG
+55 ETAW
-65 CENVFLNEAVW
+65 EN
-76 EDVFLKIDPPLW
+76 VFLKIDPPLW
-88 ESCWLDE
+88 ESCCLDE
-95 LNILAQDYE
+95 LNILVRDYE

-117 QITFLNRPEDIRA
+117 QITFLNKPEDILA
-130 LLDKRECKRLLA
+130 LLDKRACKRRLA
-142 EAGIPVTEELDGV
+142 EAGIPVTEELDGIGRAVFPVAETLDSV
-155 GWTVP
+155 GQAVLP
-160 AAETLDGVGRAVLPA
+160 VAETLDGVGRA
-175 AETLGG
+175 
-181 VGRDLLPAAETLGD
+181 DLLLGSM
-195 VEQARLP
+195 
-202 VTETLDAVER
+202 ER
-212 AELLLD
+212 R
-218 AMEHHRIY
+218 RIF

-261 HPETGRLV
+261 NPETGRLV

-288 RLLKLDCIVERWY
+288 RLLELGCIVERWY
-301 AKAEHSGFSYD
+301 AKAEHNGFSYD

-341 HPLKGDALGLPCHV
+341 HPLKGNDLGLPCHV
-355 MEDVEQLCIRAAKC
+355 MEDVEQLCIRAAGC
-369 YPGLRS
+369 YPELRS
-375 AGIDVLLEKGSLRP
+375 VGIDVLLEKGSLRP

-405 YDQNRIYL
+405 YGQNRIYL

-425 ERRINLPPSIK
+425 ERRINLP